1 MPSTEVA
8 VEATRAYQTGLQRLQ
23 AALTSL
29 LVPAWIDLGNY
40 DRDDVPRWE
49 LLISAAVAAHA
60 DESTA
65 LASGYVSLMTDGE
78 IATVSRPAITADPE
92 IPFLRHWRG
101 LNEGKLW
108 EQSVEEAA
116 GGVGEYSSDV
126 VQSTAR
132 KASDEAATEQVVGW
146 RRTLTGS
153 SCEWCALVS
162 TQRYRTAESADF
174 GHANCDCGV
183 TPITGDVDPG
193 RVINSDLLK
202 ELKAQGA
209 GDRITQNRRAKRSL
223 TAADNAAARRDKALA
238 ALADESDPAR
248 IGRLKARAN
257 RWDREAEAFRAR
269 AAEESARPI
278 KPRLPGNTG
287 YVQPDGSPVARP

>member
-1 MPSTEVA
+1 MPTTEVA
-8 VEATRAYQTGLQRLQ
+8 VGATRAYQTGLQRLQ
-23 AALTSL
+23 AALSSL
-29 LVPAWIDLGNY
+29 LVPAWLGLGNY

-49 LLISAAVAAHA
+49 ILIAAAVAAYA
-60 DESTA
+60 DESVA

-78 IATVSRPAITADPE
+78 IAAVSRPAITADPE

-101 LNEGKLW
+101 LNDGKLW
-108 EQSVEEAA
+108 EQSIEEAV
-116 GGVGEYSSDV
+116 GGVGEYSNDV

-132 KASDEAATEQVVGW
+132 KTSDQAATDQIVGW
-146 RRTLTGS
+146 RRTLVGA

-174 GHANCDCGV
+174 GHANCDCAV

-193 RVINSDLLK
+193 RVINRDLLK

-209 GDRITQNRRAKRSL
+209 GDRITRNRQARRSL
-223 TAADNAAARRDKALA
+223 AAADNAAARRDKALA
-238 ALADESDPAR
+238 ALADETDPAR
-248 IGRLKARAN
+248 IERLRERAN
-257 RWDREAEAFRAR
+257 RWDREAGAFRAR
-269 AAEESARPI
+269 AAEEAARPI

-287 YVQPDGSPVARP
+287 YVNPDGSPVSR